1 MYYSSYFC
9 YLCSFS
15 RFLSI
20 LRSSHTFFSYEYTK
34 TYACHRQ
41 TTKGQQM
48 FSLVQSCSVLYRPGQ
63 LVLQAQYNP
72 HWYSLV
78 QTRPVS
84 PVGPV
89 QSSLVQSCTDQ
100 ASQSCRPGT
109 ILTGTRTVLYRPG
122 QLVMQA
128 QYNPHWYTLVQTRP
142 VSHVGPVQS
151 SLVQSCTNQA
161 SQSCKPSTILT
172 ATVLYRPGQLAQ
184 LGVAK

>member
-41 TTKGQQM
+41 TTRGQQM
-48 FSLVQSCSVLYRPGQ
+48 FSLVQSCTDQASQSFRPSTILTGTVLYRPGQ

-78 QTRPVS
+78 QIRPVS
-84 PVGPV
+84 HVGPG
-89 QSSLVQSCTDQ
+89 QSSLVLVQSCTDQ
-100 ASQSCRPGT
+100 ASQSCRPST
-109 ILTGTRTVLYRPG
+109 ILTGAVLYKPS
-122 QLVMQA
+122 QLV
-128 QYNPHWYTLVQTRP
+128 L
-142 VSHVGPVQS
+142 
-151 SLVQSCTNQA
+151 
-161 SQSCKPSTILT
+161 
-172 ATVLYRPGQLAQ
+172 
-184 LGVAK
+184 

>member
-48 FSLVQSCSVLYRPGQ
+48 LSLVQSCSVLYRPGQ
-63 LVLQAQYNP
+63 LVLQAQNNP
-72 HWYSLV
+72 HWY
-78 QTRPVS
+78 
-84 PVGPV
+84 
-89 QSSLVQSCTDQ
+89 SCTDQ
-100 ASQSCRPGT
+100 ASQSCRPST
-109 ILTGTRTVLYRPG
+109 ILTGTVLYRSG

-128 QYNPHWYTLVQTRP
+128 RDNPHWYSYSLVQTRP

-151 SLVQSCTNQA
+151 SLVHSCTEQA

-184 LGVAK
+184 LGIAK